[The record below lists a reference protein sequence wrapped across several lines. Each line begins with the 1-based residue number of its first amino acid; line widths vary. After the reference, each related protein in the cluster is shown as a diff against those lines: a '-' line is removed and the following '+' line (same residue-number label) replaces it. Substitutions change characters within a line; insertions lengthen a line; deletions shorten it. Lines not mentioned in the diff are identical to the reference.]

1 MECGS
6 KLPLRWQAIAL
17 QEALMREI
25 TLHLLDLAENS
36 VSAGARTVQIAVCE
50 DLKADLLTVSIQD
63 DGRGM
68 DPETVK
74 KVTDPFYTSRTT
86 RKVGL
91 GIPLFKGAA
100 EECNGGLTI
109 SSKQGEGTRVD
120 VSFQH
125 SHIDRMP
132 LGNLS
137 STFLGLLVGHPD
149 VHWIFRY
156 TARKNGAEE
165 TFEFD
170 DQPVKETLEGVSLTH
185 PEVLTFV
192 RGMLEEGIA
201 ETKKVLN

>member
-1 MECGS
+1 
-6 KLPLRWQAIAL
+6 
-17 QEALMREI
+17 MREI

-36 VSAGARTVQIAVCE
+36 VSAGAQTVQIAVCE
-50 DLKADLLTVSIQD
+50 DLDADKLTASIED
-63 DGRGM
+63 NGRGM
-68 DPETVK
+68 DAETVK

-91 GIPLFKGAA
+91 GIPLLKGAA

-109 SSKQGEGTRVD
+109 SSKPGEGTRLE

-137 STFLGLLVGHPD
+137 TTFLGLTVGHPD
-149 VHWIFRY
+149 VHWIFHY
-156 TARKNGAEE
+156 TARKNGVDE

-170 DQPVKETLEGVSLTH
+170 DQPVKETIEGVPLSH
-185 PEVLTFV
+185 PDVLAYLRESFD
-192 RGMLEEGIA
+192 EGIA

>member
-1 MECGS
+1 ME
-6 KLPLRWQAIAL
+6 WI
-17 QEALMREI
+17 MREI

-50 DLKADLLTVSIQD
+50 DLKADLLTASIED
-63 DGRGM
+63 DGSGM

-74 KVTDPFYTSRTT
+74 KVADPFYTSRTT

-91 GIPLFKGAA
+91 GIPLLKAAA
-100 EECNGGLTI
+100 EECNGALTI
-109 SSKQGEGTRVD
+109 SSKLGEGTRVE

-125 SHIDRMP
+125 SNIDRMP

-137 STFLGLLVGHPD
+137 TTFLGLLVGHPD

-156 TARKNGAEE
+156 TARKNGVDE

-170 DQPVKETLEGVSLTH
+170 DQPVKEMIEGVPLSH
-185 PEVLTFV
+185 PDVLAYL
-192 RGMLEEGIA
+192 RESMDEGIA
-201 ETKKVLN
+201 DTKKVLN